1 MVSSCLEARETA
13 SSFASAYALGPMESG
28 AAINLLRHIPKAVK
42 TALTDLVRTYIILVF
57 LLTWMHKWSGLAKYV

>member
-1 MVSSCLEARETA
+1 MVSSCLEAHETA

-57 LLTWMHKWSGLAKYV
+57 CLLGCTSGQV